1 MPMTTDKTKTFH
13 FRDFSGGI
21 NRTDARPSIKDTELY
36 WALNAQPIGKG
47 QLQIIPPQDTPITT
61 ISVGVAKMFGVLIKI
76 SGVETTR
83 IITINN
89 DGSMTSVDPVSG
101 TQTVIGP
108 PGTVTTSA
116 RVTMWQDNPLLIGDK
131 TKGYMS
137 WDGTNLVKYPLSL
150 TGNTTNASP
159 IITNIV
165 PNTTGLVSGM
175 SVVGSGI
182 PNGTTIVSVNS
193 STQITVSN
201 NATST
206 ATADLLTVGSGAPTS
221 VIDLSTFSGRA
232 VLVSASRSR
241 TYSAPGS
248 YTDFTTVDGAITLN
262 LTDSVFPGSIVRI
275 LSALEVL
282 WIIGPGAVN
291 ADSNVQLGSGNITT
305 VSDTNI
311 VSNVGTLWPSSVSS
325 FFRTFLFLTPYGVYA
340 IVGATPQ
347 KLSEQLDQLFPQL
360 SFGSDQ
366 PSGICALTRVFIWC
380 QLVTYNDPDTGT
392 SQPILLCLNKNSW
405 FAAYQGPLTWITSLI
420 NITSGN
426 PELWGTDGTNIYRC
440 FTGTGN
446 VSWQVKTKFFDLGAF
461 TQLKQFLRMSIQT
474 QNAVGQININAVAIN
489 ASGVS
494 STVALS
500 APSTTFTW
508 LNGSLTFT
516 WTNPNPTIFI
526 WDILPPQIQGPVYM
540 SGDMVGFNLS
550 GICQP
555 FQITGLAFETIP
567 GGEWT

>member
-1 MPMTTDKTKTFH
+1 MTTDKTKTFH

-47 QLQIIPPQDTPITT
+47 QLQIIPPQDSTLTT
-61 ISVGVAKMFGVLIKI
+61 IAAGIAKMFGVLMKI

-89 DGSMTSVDPVSG
+89 DGSITAVNPSSGAQTS
-101 TQTVIGP
+101 IGP
-108 PGTVTTSA
+108 AGTVTSSA
-116 RVTMWQDNPLLIGDK
+116 RVTMWQDNPLLIGDP

-137 WDGTNLVKYPLSL
+137 WDGTNLLKYPLTL
-150 TGNTTNASP
+150 TGNTTNSSP
-159 IITNIV
+159 IITGIS
-165 PNTTGLVSGM
+165 PSTTGLVSGM

-182 PNGTTIVSVNS
+182 PNGSTIVSVNS
-193 STQITVSN
+193 STQITISA
-201 NATST
+201 NAT
-206 ATADLLTVGSGAPTS
+206 ATATAALLTIGSGAPTS
-221 VIDLSTFSGRA
+221 VTDLSTFSGRA
-232 VLVSASRSR
+232 VLVSSSRSR

-248 YTDFTTVDGAITLN
+248 YTDFTTVDGAVTLN

-420 NITSGN
+420 NTTNGD

-440 FTGTGN
+440 FTGNGN
-446 VSWQVKTKFFDLGAF
+446 VSWKVQTKFYDLGAF

-474 QNAVGQININAVAIN
+474 QNAVGTVNINATALN
-489 ASGVS
+489 ASGVTS
-494 STVALS
+494 NVSLSTS
-500 APSTTFTW
+500 ATFFTW
-508 LNGSLTFT
+508 MNGSSTFT
-516 WTNPNPTIFI
+516 WTNPNPTPFT
-526 WDILPPQIQGPVYM
+526 WDIVPAQIQGPVYM

-550 GICQP
+550 GTGKP

-567 GGEWT
+567 AGEWT